1 MPGLLYFMV
10 MMNKDSGFLYIFH
23 LLALFFSCIRREC
36 LYMYSKRRVC
46 ASLKRQVFDVLPL
59 NLQAIVAVRGG
70 LGDSVWMVVVV
81 LEKRL
86 TFLLIMLN
94 LSGHNA

>member
-10 MMNKDSGFLYIFH
+10 IIYKDSAFLYIFH
-23 LLALFFSCIRREC
+23 LLALFFSRIGREC
-36 LYMYSKRRVC
+36 LYMYSKRRVG

-70 LGDSVWMVVVV
+70 LGDSVWMLFVA

-86 TFLLIMLN
+86 TFLPIMVN
-94 LSGHNA
+94 LSANNA

>member
-10 MMNKDSGFLYIFH
+10 IIYKDSAFLYIFH

-36 LYMYSKRRVC
+36 LYMYSKRRVY

-70 LGDSVWMVVVV
+70 LGDSVRMVVAT

-86 TFLLIMLN
+86 TFLPIMLN
-94 LSGHNA
+94 LSANNG